1 MEWNV
6 QQLQQARF
14 EPIHFEQTI
23 EVEDGLTEHQ
33 DVRAASPI
41 QINGTVTAKR
51 NVYSFSFTL
60 KGELTLP
67 CSRTLADV
75 VWPYELKEEAHFVPE
90 GEVPPPEL
98 EVEDTY
104 TYTGEKIDLLPVM
117 KERIFV
123 NIPIQV
129 FADNPSDVQA
139 PPSGNGWE
147 LVTDKEKKE
156 RIDPRL
162 ADLAKFFDKE

>member
-1 MEWNV
+1 V
-6 QQLQQARF
+6 K
-14 EPIHFEQTI
+14 
-23 EVEDGLTEHQ
+23 
-33 DVRAASPI
+33 S
-41 QINGTVTAKR
+41 
-51 NVYSFSFTL
+51 
-60 KGELTLP
+60 
-67 CSRTLADV
+67 
-75 VWPYELKEEAHFVPE
+75 
-90 GEVPPPEL
+90 PPPEL

-147 LVTDKEKKE
+147 LVTDKEKK
-156 RIDPRL
+156 R
-162 ADLAKFFDKE
+162 AD